1 VNRVK
6 AALFRL
12 HCPEKNTQPEYKT
25 TRKMSKKSLSYTE
38 AVKEIEL
45 ILHQIEN
52 EELDVDDLAEKVKRA
67 YFLLKLCKEKLHST
81 EKDIENIMKDFDPG

>member
-1 VNRVK
+1 
-6 AALFRL
+6 
-12 HCPEKNTQPEYKT
+12 
-25 TRKMSKKSLSYTE
+25 MSKKSISYTE

-52 EELDVDDLAEKVKRA
+52 EELDVDDLSDKVKRA

-81 EKDIENIMKDFDPG
+81 EKDIENIMKDFETGDQ